1 MDSML
6 KQTRDLVFE
15 NAQISYCVMGNK
27 EKETI
32 VMLHPAFADHQIF
45 ELQTDY
51 LQDGYQIILIDMPGH
66 GESQIKGSKVT
77 LGDMPEIL
85 NQILNENDI
94 VACHLLGVSMG
105 SIVAQA
111 FAERYPDRVKSVIIV
126 GGYSIHKA
134 NEPILKAQRR
144 EGFKWI
150 MYILYSMKKFRSYV
164 TSVSCHSDLGRD
176 MFSRGIQHFRR
187 RSFTAMAGM
196 NAFFTNKNTPMTYP
210 LLIIIGEHDLK
221 LVQDAAFELHA
232 LEKHSQLV
240 LLTGAGHCAN
250 VDAPNEF
257 NNVVENF
264 LSEHSA

>member
-1 MDSML
+1 MISGM
-6 KQTRDLVFE
+6 KRTRNLVYR
-15 NAQISYCVMGNK
+15 NTQISYHIMINEG
-27 EKETI
+27 KETI
-32 VMLHPAFADHQIF
+32 LMLHPAFADHRIF
-45 ELQTDY
+45 KHQTDY
-51 LQDGYQIILIDMPGH
+51 FKKNYQIIVLDMPGH
-66 GESQIKGSKVT
+66 GESQITGTPVI
-77 LGDMPEIL
+77 LRDMPEIL
-85 NQILNENDI
+85 NQLLYENAIDS
-94 VACHLLGVSMG
+94 CHLIGVSMG
-105 SIVAQA
+105 SLVAQA
-111 FAERYPDRVKSVIIV
+111 FAEHYPERVKSIIIV

-134 NEPILKAQRR
+134 NERILKAQKS
-144 EGFKWI
+144 EGLKWI
-150 MYILYSMKKFRSYV
+150 MYILFSMKKFRSYV